1 MGFASYEERLINL
14 ARTYLAILKNMPFH
28 PQGQPYQPYEK
39 PNARLHL
46 LLEAVRCKP
55 LLGKVWH
62 RGTPYNP
69 ACFPPNTTGRLA
81 RQNQL
86 IA

>member
-39 PNARLHL
+39 PNAGGELRP
-46 LLEAVRCKP
+46 K
-55 LLGKVWH
+55 
-62 RGTPYNP
+62 
-69 ACFPPNTTGRLA
+69 RLA
-81 RQNQL
+81 FWPSAPVL
-86 IA
+86 C